1 MKYRVD
7 ASATGGFSNV
17 FHAANDEEA
26 RQRAF
31 QMADERFK
39 GWGQLS
45 VGVEKLEGG
54 EWIDDDI
61 DRFINNCTLFDSD
74 SFEPAKKVYE
84 SYMAYYE
91 FDEASVKRGEAMGI
105 MRFSRMILKKYDG
118 KIAERVRNIGDEGNL
133 PTRCFVGLKLKP
145 IGEKGG
151 N

>member
-54 EWIDDDI
+54 DGVEDDI
-61 DRFINNCTLFDSD
+61 EKFVNNCALLDSD
-74 SFEPAKKVYE
+74 SAEAVKKVYE

-91 FDEASVKRGEAMGI
+91 FDDASVRRGEAPSLQ
-105 MRFSRMILKKYDG
+105 RFARIVLKTYNG
-118 KIAERVRNIGDEGNL
+118 KIVERVRNIGNEGEL
-133 PTRCFVGLKLKP
+133 MARCFVGLKLKP
-145 IGEKGG
+145 IGQKE
-151 N
+151 